1 MHRYCYPHTDSL
13 TKLTRWRQHRSQ
25 YTAVRLKPIPASPF
39 NIMSNT
45 RVLHLNEI
53 PLLYTHEERIES
65 FSNRDWILLQVCH
78 VIILQYIVE
87 KNLNLWILCYEI
99 DNTLDNGAHT
109 FLVHVHEIQIR
120 ENSKLI
126 AILCGFR
133 ARLNFPL
140 IYYRKNFNYKKSA
153 CGIE

>member
-53 PLLYTHEERIES
+53 PLLYTHEERIDFFQPRLNIVAS
-65 FSNRDWILLQVCH
+65 LSCNNFAIYCRKKIWICEFYAIKLITLWIMEHTPFLYTYMRYRSEKIRNLLQFFVDSEPDS
-78 VIILQYIVE
+78 IS
-87 KNLNLWILCYEI
+87 
-99 DNTLDNGAHT
+99 
-109 FLVHVHEIQIR
+109 R
-120 ENSKLI
+120 
-126 AILCGFR
+126 
-133 ARLNFPL
+133 
-140 IYYRKNFNYKKSA
+140 
-153 CGIE
+153 